1 MIGKALN
8 VPPEKM
14 EQRSR
19 NGYNGRILH
28 VDLTDGGLSVEEPG
42 EAFYQ
47 TYVGGRAIVCYYLLR
62 ELPKGADPLGP
73 ENLLI
78 FAPGVITGTSL
89 PGSGRHGVGGKSPLT
104 GALGSA
110 EAGGWWGTEFKRAG
124 FDALIVSGRAETP
137 VYLWIN
143 DGRVE
148 IRDASKLWGRLTADV
163 ETAIRSELGDDRI
176 RVAQIGPA
184 GERLVRYACI
194 INNANRAAGRTGLGA
209 VMGSK
214 NLKAVAVRGT
224 ATLGVADEA
233 RVKRVGK
240 WLANNYRERPL
251 ASFFVEAGTGSSVIS
266 LNEGGSLPTRNFQD
280 PEFPEAEAIDNTT
293 WLDKMIVARDTCPV
307 CPVYCKVAT
316 ELSEGE
322 GEYVINRA
330 YGGPEYETL
339 GAFGS
344 DCGVDDFAAIA
355 KANEICNAHGI
366 DTISAGTTIAFV
378 MECFEKGI
386 LTQEDTG
393 GLNLRFGNAAA
404 MVRAVEMIVRREGF
418 GDKLAEGSAR
428 LANEIGNGAEQ
439 YAIHVKGLELPMHE
453 PRAKFA
459 LGVGYEVSP
468 TGADHN
474 HNFHD
479 TSFESHGNG
488 IEHLSV
494 FGITEPMDP
503 YVLNSQKMK
512 AFYYHTNFMHAL
524 DCAGV
529 CHFQPYHYTH
539 IADAL
544 AGVSGW
550 DVGVEEVLHLG
561 ERTATLARLFNL
573 REGFT
578 AADDKLPKR
587 FFKAFK
593 DGPLAGITLTPEA
606 VERARHMYYE
616 LMGWDPEEGVPQRE
630 RLEALGLE
638 EFVGFSSSQ

>member
-1 MIGKALN
+1 MIGKVLS
-8 VPPEKM
+8 VPYDRIK
-14 EQRSR
+14 QRSR
-19 NGYNGRILH
+19 HGYNGRILH
-28 VDLTDGGLSVEEPG
+28 VDLTTGDMRVEEPG
-42 EAFYQ
+42 ETFYR
-47 TYVGGRAIVCYYLLR
+47 TYVGGRAMVCYYLLH

-78 FAPGVITGTSL
+78 FAPGVMTGTGL

-110 EAGGWWGTEFKRAG
+110 EAGGWWGSEFKRAG
-124 FDALIVSGRAETP
+124 FDALVVTGRAETP

-143 DGRVE
+143 DGRAE
-148 IRDASKLWGRLTADV
+148 IRDARELWGRLTADV
-163 ETAIRSELGDDRI
+163 EKAIRSELGDDRI

-184 GERLVRYACI
+184 GEKLVRYACI

-224 ATLGVADEA
+224 ATLGAADIET
-233 RVKRVGK
+233 VKRVSK
-240 WLANNYRERPL
+240 WLADNYRERPL
-251 ASFFVEAGTGSSVIS
+251 ASFFVEAGTGSSVIP
-266 LNEGGSLPTRNFQD
+266 LNEGGTLPTRNFQD
-280 PEFPEAEAIDNTT
+280 PQFPHAEAIDNMT
-293 WLDKMIVARDTCPV
+293 WLDTRIVARDTCPA
-307 CPVYCKVAT
+307 CPVSCKVTT
-316 ELSEGE
+316 ELVEGE
-322 GEYVINRA
+322 GEYVIDRT

-344 DCGVDDFAAIA
+344 DCGVNDYAAIA
-355 KANEICNAHGI
+355 KANEICNAYGI

-386 LTQEDTG
+386 LTREDTG
-393 GLNLRFGNAAA
+393 GLDLQFGNAAA
-404 MVRAVEMIVRREGF
+404 MVNAVEMIVKREGF
-418 GDKLAEGSAR
+418 GNRLAEGSAR
-428 LANEIGNGAEQ
+428 LAKEIGNGAEQ
-439 YAIHVKGLELPMHE
+439 CTIHVKGLELPMHE

-468 TGADHN
+468 TGADHC

-479 TSFESHGNG
+479 MDFESPGNP
-488 IEHLSV
+488 IERLGV

-503 YVLNSQKMK
+503 YVLDSEKMK

-524 DCAGV
+524 DCAV
-529 CHFQPYHYTH
+529 ICQFEPYHYPH

-544 AGVSGW
+544 EGISGW
-550 DVGVEEVLHLG
+550 DVDVEEVLHLG
-561 ERTATLARLFNL
+561 ERAATLARLFNL
-573 REGFT
+573 REGIV
-578 AADDKLPKR
+578 AADDKLPER
-587 FFKAFK
+587 FFEAFK
-593 DGPLAGITLTPEA
+593 EGPLAGIAPTPEA
-606 VERARHMYYE
+606 VARARHMYYE

-638 EFVGFSSSQ
+638 EFVGILNS